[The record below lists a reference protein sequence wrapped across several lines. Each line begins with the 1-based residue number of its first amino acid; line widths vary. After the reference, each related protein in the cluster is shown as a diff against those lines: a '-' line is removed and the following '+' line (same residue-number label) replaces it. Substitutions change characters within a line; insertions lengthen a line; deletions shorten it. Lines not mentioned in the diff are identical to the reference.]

1 MSDGYIRY
9 DRMVETAL
17 RGVVREAVGQ
27 AVETGLPGDHHF
39 YITFATGAPGVDIPT
54 YLRERYPMEM
64 TIVLQHQYF
73 GLSVDEEAMSVT
85 LSFSGK
91 QERLRIPLSAITT
104 FADPSVNFALQ
115 FQAVAEPDAE
125 GHPSSDGAPATAS
138 GGPGAGTPAMSSL
151 PAPAT
156 QPVASESDQGGDD
169 GGDDNVITL
178 DRFRKK

>member
-9 DRMVETAL
+9 DRMVENAL
-17 RGVVREAVGQ
+17 RGVVRAAVGQ

-39 YITFATGAPGVDIPT
+39 YITFATTAIGVDIPT
-54 YLRERYPMEM
+54 YLRERYPVEM

-115 FQAVAEPDAE
+115 FQAVAEADE
-125 GHPSSDGAPATAS
+125 ERHPPSDGAAATAS
-138 GGPGAGTPAMSSL
+138 DGGGSGGPAMTGLLGPAAQ
-151 PAPAT
+151 PAAPE
-156 QPVASESDQGGDD
+156 PDQEGDNGD
-169 GGDDNVITL
+169 DDNVITL